1 MKKIGLILALLGTQY
16 LQAQD
21 PGELMRKLST
31 IPQKAEVVIDTDA
44 YNEVDD
50 QFAIAYA
57 ILAKDKMNVQAFY
70 AAPFINKRAKN
81 VEDGMVKSYDEI
93 LNILGK
99 MKVKYPVYKGSTT
112 FMKDKKTP
120 VISDAAKDLIDRA
133 MKATEPLYVLALG
146 APTNVA
152 SALIMKPEIK
162 NKIVLV
168 WLGGKGLHMNTAR
181 EFNLMQDM
189 PASQILFDSGVPMVQ
204 IPTEPVTSHLSTTVA
219 ELKANIGGANALSDY
234 LIEIVQGYSNDHFA
248 WSKVIWDISVIAV
261 LTHPSAITYEYRSAP
276 ILTDQ
281 ETYSFDGRRH
291 LYKVATYI
299 DRNKVFK
306 DMFTRFKT
314 LKD

>member
-1 MKKIGLILALLGTQY
+1 MKKLGLTLALLGAHC

-21 PGELMRKLST
+21 PVELMRKLSAV
-31 IPQKAEVVIDTDA
+31 PKMAEVVIDTDA

-57 ILAKDKMNVQAFY
+57 ILAKDKMNVQAIY

-81 VEDGMVKSYDEI
+81 VEEGMVKSYDEI

-99 MKVKYPVYKGSTT
+99 MKVKYPVYKGSTV

-120 VISDAAKDLIDRA
+120 VISDAANDLIDRA
-133 MKATEPLYVLALG
+133 MKAKEPLYVLALG

-162 NKIVLV
+162 DKIVLI
-168 WLGGKGLHMNTAR
+168 WLGGKGLHANTAR
-181 EFNLMQDM
+181 EYNLMQDM

-234 LIEIVQGYSNDHFA
+234 LIEIVKGYSDDHFA
-248 WSKVIWDISVIAV
+248 WSKVIWDIAVIAAI
-261 LTHPSAITYEYRSAP
+261 TDPSALTYEYRSAP

-281 ETYSFDGRRH
+281 QTYSFDGTRH
-291 LYKVATYI
+291 MYKVATYI
-299 DRNKVFK
+299 NRNKVFR
-306 DMFTRFKT
+306 DMFTRFKA